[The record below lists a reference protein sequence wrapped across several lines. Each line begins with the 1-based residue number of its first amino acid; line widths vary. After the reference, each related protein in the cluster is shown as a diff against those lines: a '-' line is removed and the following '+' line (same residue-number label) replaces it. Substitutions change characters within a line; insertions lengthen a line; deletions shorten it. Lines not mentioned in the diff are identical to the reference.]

1 MRAKDTVYKGPNNT
15 LISAQYKAVSFFLKK
30 KLTDKQMCFTLRFAQ
45 FLNSS
50 FSLPVIPH
58 RSSITKYG
66 HCLSDSYGCSY
77 SQGALEQ
84 NSEHIYIQSNHN
96 SIEKRKFIIV
106 TYLFVAAK

>member
-15 LISAQYKAVSFFLKK
+15 PISTQYKAVIFF
-30 KLTDKQMCFTLRFAQ
+30 DKQMRFMLRFAQ
-45 FLNSS
+45 FLNLT

-58 RSSITKYG
+58 YSSITKCG
-66 HCLSDSYGCSY
+66 HYLSDSYGCSY
-77 SQGALEQ
+77 SQWALEQ

-106 TYLFVAAK
+106 TYLFIAAK

>member
-1 MRAKDTVYKGPNNT
+1 MRAKYTVYKALTTSP
-15 LISAQYKAVSFFLKK
+15 ISAHYKKASFFF
-30 KLTDKQMCFTLRFAQ
+30 KQMRFTLRFAQ

-58 RSSITKYG
+58 RSSITKCG

-84 NSEHIYIQSNHN
+84 NSEHISIQSNHS